1 MVGIVAIAAALATAT
16 ACEGLGLPADGSAT
30 GVPGGPAATGNA
42 PAAKVPAADVA
53 AARGQLAA
61 LPVAN
66 AKEGGY
72 QRTRDFGPAWSVD
85 VNHNGCGTRDDILRR
100 DLQKVQLRGRCTVV
114 AGVLADPYTGRT
126 VNFTKSD
133 AVKVQIDHMVPLS
146 AAWSR
151 GARDW
156 PQAQRERFANDPLN
170 LLAASASANESKG
183 DRGPAQWLPRQA
195 YRCAYAVQWIRVS
208 TRYKLVV
215 TPPDKASLT
224 TLLGRC

>member
-1 MVGIVAIAAALATAT
+1 
-16 ACEGLGLPADGSAT
+16 
-30 GVPGGPAATGNA
+30 
-42 PAAKVPAADVA
+42 
-53 AARGQLAA
+53 
-61 LPVAN
+61 
-66 AKEGGY
+66 
-72 QRTRDFGPAWSVD
+72 
-85 VNHNGCGTRDDILRR
+85 
-100 DLQKVQLRGRCTVV
+100 
-114 AGVLADPYTGRT
+114 
-126 VNFTKSD
+126 
-133 AVKVQIDHMVPLS
+133 MVPLS
-146 AAWSR
+146 ADWSR

-208 TRYKLVV
+208 TRYKLIV